1 MGQNNNQST
10 PFRCE
15 VGKLQQRAQTIFGS
29 TSRER
34 CHMIVRLFVSLIKK
48 KIFELNKGLYFYT
61 KNQLLN

>member
-10 PFRCE
+10 PFSCE
-15 VGKLQQRAQTIFGS
+15 VGKFQQRAQTIFGS

-48 KIFELNKGLYFYT
+48 KKKLN
-61 KNQLLN
+61 